1 MSADPKEDSIA
12 ERLEGTRWE
21 YSQSE
26 DRRFLLD
33 PIGRVFGTFRWDGQP
48 ETERSTL
55 PGLASTSDL
64 GHGD

>member
-1 MSADPKEDSIA
+1 MTVDPKEDSIA
-12 ERLEGTRWE
+12 EKLEGTRWE

-48 ETERSTL
+48 ETEHPIRPAL
-55 PGLASTSDL
+55 PGAIDL
-64 GHGD
+64 GHRE